1 MSKAQVDKLVRK
13 GLAQDVAEDLTDA
26 GFYTPAKIRAASNAE
41 LEDVVGSAKR
51 ATLRQTLPSRN

>member
-1 MSKAQVDKLVRK
+1 MSQAQVDKLVRK
-13 GLAQDVAEDLTDA
+13 GLAQDVAEDLTNA
-26 GFYTPAKIRAASNAE
+26 GYDTPAKIQAASNVD